1 MKRKGK
7 KDGGPLAPNPDDE
20 KVFDAGTGEPER
32 LEPDEPAAAPA
43 TPTNFQ
49 AEPEPEPA
57 HAPQPEPE
65 RRERRGRPAGGKNK
79 KRSSGTRDEEAP
91 ENISKLLLS
100 LHQMLAGFLDV
111 PELLLSKEEAES
123 MGEAIAEVEAL
134 YADVSFVSPEVR
146 AWGRLITVSVMTYWP
161 RYKVIKMRM
170 DKEAAAQRDID
181 VTPINRG
188 AQPGAATAS
197 TEVQ

>member
-20 KVFDAGTGEPER
+20 KVFDGGTGEPER

-91 ENISKLLLS
+91 ENLSKLLLS
-100 LHQMLAGFLDV
+100 VHQMLAGFLDI
-111 PELLLSKEEAES
+111 PELLLAREEADKL
-123 MGEAIAEVEAL
+123 GKAIAEVEAL
-134 YADVSFVSPEVR
+134 YNDVPFISPEVR
-146 AWGRLITVSVMTYWP
+146 AFANLGIVSIMVYWP
-161 RYKVIKMRM
+161 RYKVIKMRLA
-170 DKEAAAQRDID
+170 KEAAAQRDID
-181 VTPINRG
+181 VTSIDRG
-188 AQPGAATAS
+188 AQPAAATAS

>member
-32 LEPDEPAAAPA
+32 LEPDEPAAAPPPEPKQFA
-43 TPTNFQ
+43 

-79 KRSSGTRDEEAP
+79 KRSSGNRDEEAP

-100 LHQMLAGFLDV
+100 LHQMLAGFLDI
-111 PELLLSKEEAES
+111 PELLLNEKEAES

-146 AWGRLITVSVMTYWP
+146 AWGRLITASAMVYWP
-161 RYKVIKMRM
+161 RYKVIKMRL
-170 DKEAAAQRDID
+170 DKEAADAQRRDID
-181 VTPINRG
+181 VTPIR
-188 AQPGAATAS
+188 PEPPTAS
-197 TEVQ
+197 DNVQ